1 MYNLYIEEG
10 EMALERYWVLGNFR
24 VFTNFNYNTKMMLFE
39 PVLILILVP
48 KKI

>member
-10 EMALERYWVLGNFR
+10 EMALERYWVLGNIR
-24 VFTNFNYNTKMMLFE
+24 VFTNFNSNTKTTLFE